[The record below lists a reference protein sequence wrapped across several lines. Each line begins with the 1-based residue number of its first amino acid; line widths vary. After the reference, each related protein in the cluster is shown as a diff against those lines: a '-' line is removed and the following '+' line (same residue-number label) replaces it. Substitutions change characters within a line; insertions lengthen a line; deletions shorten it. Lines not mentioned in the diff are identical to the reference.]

1 MKKLFR
7 IAALSLLLVI
17 TAFFIAGCD
26 FGTSE
31 SSSSSDQQ
39 DSPTQK
45 ITVDP
50 DSFSATV
57 DEIAGYYYITITGTA
72 TNTSGKNFSYASVS
86 FSVFDSDGAQIGN
99 AIDNISNLPAGTTWK
114 FSAMGVLQSPP
125 ATYRLTDITA
135 F

>member
-17 TAFFIAGCD
+17 TALFMAGCD
-26 FGTSE
+26 SGTSE
-31 SSSSSDQQ
+31 NSSPSDQQ
-39 DSPTQK
+39 DRPTQK

-50 DSFSATV
+50 DSISATV

-72 TNTSGKNFSYASVS
+72 TNTYGKNISYVSVS
-86 FSVFDSDGAQIGN
+86 FSVFDAEGAQIGN
-99 AIDNISNLPAGTTWK
+99 AMDNVSDLAAGVTWK

-125 ATYRLTDITA
+125 AKYRLTDVVVL
-135 F
+135 

>member
-7 IAALSLLLVI
+7 RSSIALLLIIMSLFMV
-17 TAFFIAGCD
+17 GCGFSSPSNSSNSD
-26 FGTSE
+26 Q
-31 SSSSSDQQ
+31 SSSSK
-39 DSPTQK
+39 QK

-50 DSFSATV
+50 DSISAKI

-72 TNTSGKNFSYASVS
+72 TNTYGKNLSYASVS

-99 AIDNISNLPAGTTWK
+99 ALDNISNLSAGTTWK
-114 FSAMGVLQSPP
+114 FSAMGVLQNPP

>member
-7 IAALSLLLVI
+7 ITALSLLLVI

-26 FGTSE
+26 SDTSE
-31 SSSSSDQQ
+31 NSSPSDQQ
-39 DSPTQK
+39 ESPTQK

-72 TNTSGKNFSYASVS
+72 TNTSGKSISYASVS
-86 FSVFDSDGAQIGN
+86 FSVFDANGAQIGN
-99 AIDNISNLPAGTTWK
+99 AMDNIADLAAGVTWK

-125 ATYRLTDITA
+125 AKYQLTDVVVL
-135 F
+135 